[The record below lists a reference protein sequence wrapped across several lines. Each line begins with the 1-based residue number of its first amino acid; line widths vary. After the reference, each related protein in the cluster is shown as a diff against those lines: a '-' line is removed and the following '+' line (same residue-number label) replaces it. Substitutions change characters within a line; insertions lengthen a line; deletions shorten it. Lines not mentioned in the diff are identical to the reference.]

1 MITINQR
8 DKIEWRA
15 NLTVSDLFEIMG
27 YDYALI
33 TVLINGKYVAEEDY
47 DNTIIPDEADIRA
60 YHLAH
65 GG

>member
-1 MITINQR
+1 MS
-8 DKIEWRA
+8 
-15 NLTVSDLFEIMG
+15 VSDLFEIMG

-33 TVLINGKYVAEEDY
+33 TVLINGKYVPEAEY
-47 DNTIIPDEADIRA
+47 DETIIPDEADLRA

>member
-8 DKIEWRA
+8 DKIQWQEEM
-15 NLTVSDLFEIMG
+15 NVNDLFFIMN
-27 YDYALI
+27 YEYALI
-33 TVLINGKYVAEEDY
+33 TVLINGVYIAEEDY
-47 DNTIIPDEADIRA
+47 DVTFIPDNADVRA